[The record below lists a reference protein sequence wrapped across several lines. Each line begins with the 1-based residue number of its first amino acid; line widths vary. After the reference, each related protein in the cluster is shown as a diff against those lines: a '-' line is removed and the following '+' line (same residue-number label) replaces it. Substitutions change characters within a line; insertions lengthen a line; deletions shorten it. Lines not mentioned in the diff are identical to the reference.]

1 MSGSVSN
8 PVVGSPWMTVSVS
21 LLVGVGLLA
30 ALSLSIFSLV
40 AEFNARQVRSYVA
53 EQNLTGGTGSLVDW
67 QQADSNLQWAI
78 ALNPRQAEFYSLQ
91 GGLLEWLPA
100 LNDTIN
106 PDAELSTR
114 NQAMAAYRQSIAL
127 RPAWPDAW
135 MFLARQKAITGELDP
150 ELHNAMLQGLTL
162 GKNER
167 RIPPLAIEVFGLS
180 WPFFAG
186 NEEITALL
194 AD

>member
-1 MSGSVSN
+1 MSDSVST
-8 PVVGSPWMTVSVS
+8 PVGSPRMAQAMH

-30 ALSLSIFSLV
+30 VLSLSILWLV
-40 AEFNARQVRSYVA
+40 AELNARQVRSYVA
-53 EQNLTGGTGSLVDW
+53 EQTLSGGTGFLTDW
-67 QQADSNLQWAI
+67 QQADSNLQRAI

-91 GGLLEWLPA
+91 AALLEWLPA
-100 LNDTIN
+100 LTDNDN

-114 NQAMAAYRQSIAL
+114 NQAMAVYRQSIAL

-135 MFLARQKAITGELDP
+135 MFLARQKAITGELDA

-162 GKNER
+162 GKNEQ